1 MEDSIIFA
9 EVANQLKM
17 SLNLVNIHAQKRAKE
32 NKMPEE
38 LLDKKFQ
45 NFYINE
51 DGVICGIVTPKEI
64 WKITEP
70 QELKDRL
77 ESHLLRCNTQLIR
90 MSNYEPLLKSVARYE
105 KMLKQLNSAI
115 TKQGE

>member
-1 MEDSIIFA
+1 M
-9 EVANQLKM
+9 LK
-17 SLNLVNIHAQKRAKE
+17 
-32 NKMPEE
+32 E

-45 NFYINE
+45 NFYTNE

-64 WKITEP
+64 WKITEL
-70 QELKDRL
+70 QELKIYL
-77 ESHLLRCNTQLIR
+77 ESKLGKCNAQLKH
-90 MSNYEPLLKSVARYE
+90 MSNYEPLKNTIAIYE